1 MQLPINWAISLKQQL
16 CPVCSVESSHSVLL
30 WGLYKVFKSCSS
42 HRHIN
47 SHVLFIRAGG
57 CVCVELP
64 SLRSTLHLHFI
75 HTDFQLPHTHKG
87 YERGRASE
95 REREG
100 KLPSKTFIRNIWWIW
115 WCQSSTQAL
124 TRLNTHSS
132 HSWSALCFKSRAD
145 LMACLKWISDY
156 FNTKI
161 ILSDFFQH
169 FYCWESS
176 RCGNESEPCAMQRV
190 VLGDLWRT
198 GRSPSHKTDSSSR
211 SQC

>member
-1 MQLPINWAISLKQQL
+1 MVTAPSVSSQFKIVQLPINCAISLKQQF

-42 HRHIN
+42 QRHIN

-57 CVCVELP
+57 CVCGAAVTSKHP
-64 SLRSTLHLHFI
+64 SSSL
-75 HTDFQLPHTHKG
+75 HTHWFPAHTHAQRLCER
-87 YERGRASE
+87 ERG
-95 REREG
+95 REG

-124 TRLNTHSS
+124 TRLNTQSS

-145 LMACLKWISDY
+145 LMACLKWRSDY

-161 ILSDFFQH
+161 ILSDFFSIFIAERAVDVEMNRSH
-169 FYCWESS
+169 
-176 RCGNESEPCAMQRV
+176 
-190 VLGDLWRT
+190 VLCRE
-198 GRSPSHKTDSSSR
+198 
-211 SQC
+211 